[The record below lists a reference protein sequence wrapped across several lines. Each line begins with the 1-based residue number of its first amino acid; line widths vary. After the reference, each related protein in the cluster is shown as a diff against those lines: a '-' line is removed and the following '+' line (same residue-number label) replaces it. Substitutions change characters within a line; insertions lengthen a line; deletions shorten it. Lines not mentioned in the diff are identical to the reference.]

1 MPTGTRRLRFALLLT
16 FAVCGVPMHAFGRSA
31 FTMAQMLHYPYAM
44 ELASA
49 ERGDAIAWV
58 RELDGAR
65 NVWFAHG
72 PDFKPVQLTHYTEDD
87 GQEITQLTF
96 SPDGMRLVY
105 VRGGDHDANWPAEG
119 NLAPDPADSTQQPL
133 VAIWTVALTGSGEP
147 QKIAEGD
154 TPAISSRG
162 QLAYTKDD
170 HVWTAPLDGQ
180 GKPEQL
186 FFDRGK
192 DSDLRWSPDGSRLAF
207 VSNRGDHAFIAIF
220 TAKDQ
225 PLVYLAP
232 STGKDLSP
240 RWSPDGGRV
249 AFVRRPGDGGPPE
262 PLLKQTP
269 HPWSIWVAEAGTA
282 TGHVAWQSPDTLSG
296 SYPEVEGE
304 ANLHWGEGDRL
315 VFMAYLDDW
324 PHLYSIPASGGGTA
338 TLLTPGAFMVEHVT
352 QSRDRRFMIYDANTG
367 STSGDDDRRH
377 LFRVRVDEPGAV
389 ELTSGETLEWHPV
402 AAGDQAIAY
411 ISATAQQP
419 PAIAKVD
426 LDGKHRSAL
435 AAGALPADFPVAQ
448 LITPRPVTFKAADGM
463 LIHGQLFQ
471 SAASTSKGAARPG
484 IVFVHGG
491 PPRQMLLGW
500 HYMQYYS
507 NAYAVNQYLAA
518 HGCIVLSVNYRLGIG
533 YGRAFQQPDH
543 AGPAGSSEYQDVVAG
558 GRFLQTLPGVD
569 PKRIGIWGGS
579 YGGLLTALALARD
592 SDLFA
597 AGVDLHGVHD
607 WSRLLD
613 ELGGKAQTRFEKGD
627 REEALKVAFES
638 SPDASVD
645 GWKSPVLLIQGDDD
659 RNVPFQ
665 QTVDLARRLSAR
677 NVPFEEL
684 VIPNEI
690 HGFLR
695 NATWRRVDA
704 ATAEFFARIF
714 KVAAN

>member
-1 MPTGTRRLRFALLLT
+1 MPIGTHRLGFALLLT
-16 FAVCGVPMHAFGRSA
+16 LAACVLPMRAFGRPA
-31 FTMAQMLHYPYAM
+31 FTMAQVLHYPYAM

-49 ERGDAIAWV
+49 ERSDAIAWV
-58 RELDGAR
+58 REIDGAR

-72 PDFKPVQLTHYTEDD
+72 PDFAPVQLTHYTEDD

-96 SPDGMRLVY
+96 SPDGTRLVY

-119 NLAPDPADSTQQPL
+119 NLAPDPGDSTQQPL
-133 VAIWTVALTGSGEP
+133 VTIWTIALTGRGEP

-170 HVWTAPLDGQ
+170 HVWTTSLDGQ

-192 DSDLRWSPDGSRLAF
+192 DSDLHWSPDGSRLAF
-207 VSNRGDHAFIAIF
+207 VSNRGDHAFIGIF

-240 RWSPDGGRV
+240 RWSPDGRRV
-249 AFVRRPGDGGPPE
+249 AFVRQPGDGGPPE

-269 HPWSIWVAEAGTA
+269 HPWSIWVAEVGTA
-282 TGHVAWQSPDTLSG
+282 AGHLAWQSPNTLSG
-296 SYPEVEGE
+296 SYPDVEGA
-304 ANLHWGEGDRL
+304 ANLYWGEGDRL
-315 VFMAYLDDW
+315 VFLAYLDDW
-324 PHLYSIPASGGGTA
+324 PHLYSVGAAGGGTA

-377 LFRVRVDEPGAV
+377 LFRVGVDKPGAV

-402 AAGDQAIAY
+402 AASDRAIAF

-419 PAIAKVD
+419 PAIAIVD
-426 LDGKHRSAL
+426 RDGKHRPAL
-435 AAGALPADFPVAQ
+435 GAGMLPADFPVAQ
-448 LITPRPVTFKAADGM
+448 LVTPKPVTFEAADGT
-463 LIHGQLFQ
+463 LIHGQLFE
-471 SAASTSKGAARPG
+471 SKAAASGGATTRPG

-518 HGCIVLSVNYRLGIG
+518 HGFVVLSVNYRLGIG

-558 GRFLQTLPGVD
+558 GRFLQTVPGVD
-569 PKRIGIWGGS
+569 AKRIGIWGGS
-579 YGGLLTALALARD
+579 YGGLLTALALARN

-607 WSRLLD
+607 WSRLMD
-613 ELGGKAQTRFEKGD
+613 ALGGKAETRFEKGD

-638 SPDASVD
+638 SPDAGVD

-665 QTVDLARRLSAR
+665 QTVDLARRLRAR

-695 NATWRRVDA
+695 SATWQRVDA
-704 ATAEFFARIF
+704 ATAEFFVRMF
-714 KVAAN
+714 KVAN